1 MCQLLAD
8 AVGALLEQFRGS
20 LAFGHFLFALAS
32 QSEHLFKCHNNR
44 PLDFT
49 AVKIEKCRP
58 IAPLYGLPG
67 LASGLCSGAWGSG
80 CTAFVIVKNYN

>member
-1 MCQLLAD
+1 
-8 AVGALLEQFRGS
+8 
-20 LAFGHFLFALAS
+20 
-32 QSEHLFKCHNNR
+32 FKCHNNR

-67 LASGLCSGAWGSG
+67 LASGLCSGAWGLIHVEMAG
-80 CTAFVIVKNYN
+80 VKCRDGIGRCWMVQLVL